1 MGPPEVEE
9 ERVCA
14 AKRGETVRGLDWG
27 EERKGLK
34 EEGHERR
41 IKLHWEYVCGKRQSQ
56 TTEK

>member
-14 AKRGETVRGLDWG
+14 AKRGETVRELDWG

-34 EEGHERR
+34 EEGHKRR
-41 IKLHWEYVCGKRQSQ
+41 IKLHWEYVCGKRQS
-56 TTEK
+56 